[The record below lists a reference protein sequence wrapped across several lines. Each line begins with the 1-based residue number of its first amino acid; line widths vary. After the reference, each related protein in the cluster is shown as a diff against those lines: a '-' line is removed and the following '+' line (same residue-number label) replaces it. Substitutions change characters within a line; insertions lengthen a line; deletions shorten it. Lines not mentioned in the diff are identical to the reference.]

1 MIDLDATLE
10 KIQDNQW
17 GLGDFDWDSPG
28 AESIRPDQRD
38 ALKQFMGDLVWI
50 EHIGA
55 RGFAALAA
63 KAEDPTLAEIYAW
76 FHAEEQRHANA
87 ELALMRRWGMVA
99 DDEIPEPDVTMRVV
113 VEWLDRNAETMP
125 LGGLS
130 TLIAMLEVCLDGALV
145 TFLLDE
151 VDDPLCHDVFAH
163 INADESRHL
172 AVDFHVMEMLGM
184 RPWVRESLRLA
195 ASVANPRLLLGIAL
209 FIPVIGQVREKVE
222 GMGLSAD
229 RLHRAIR
236 RFDEVGSRSPY
247 TRRYLPYVVL
257 RQHARLVVDRR
268 QPYGAIADRLGQ
280 LTRHVP
286 KRVLGPLPE
295 WVDSLTSRPTA

>member
-17 GLGDFDWDSPG
+17 ALGDFDWDAPG
-28 AESIRPDQRD
+28 ADSIHPDQYD
-38 ALKQFMGDLVWI
+38 GLKQFMGDLVWI

-63 KAEDPTLAEIYAW
+63 KAEDPTLSEIYQW

-87 ELALMRRWGMVA
+87 ELALMKRWGMVA
-99 DDEIPEPDVTMRVV
+99 DGEIPQPDVNMRIVV
-113 VEWLDRNAETMP
+113 DWLDRNATTMP

-151 VDDPLCHDVFAH
+151 VDDPLCHEVFAH

-172 AVDFHVMEMLGM
+172 AVDFHVMETLGM
-184 RPWVRESLRLA
+184 RPWMRESLRLA

-222 GMGLSAD
+222 GMGLSPE

-247 TRRYLPYVVL
+247 TRRYLPFVVL
-257 RQHARLVVDRR
+257 RQHARLVVDNR
-268 QPYGAIADRLGQ
+268 QPYNRLAEGLGALTSRVPRRL
-280 LTRHVP
+280 
-286 KRVLGPLPE
+286 LGPLPR
-295 WVDSLTSRPTA
+295 WVDSLTAEPTA

>member
-1 MIDLDATLE
+1 MLDLATTLE
-10 KIQDNQW
+10 KIQVNQW
-17 GLGDFDWDSPG
+17 ALGDFDWNAPG
-28 AESIRPDQRD
+28 ADRIREDQFE
-38 ALKQFMGDLVWI
+38 ALRQFMGDLVWI

-55 RGFAALAA
+55 RGFAALAD
-63 KAEDPTLAEIYAW
+63 KAEDPVLAEIYEW

-99 DDEIPEPDVTMRVV
+99 DGEIPQPDVNMRIVV
-113 VEWLDRNAETMP
+113 DWLDRNARTMP
-125 LGGLS
+125 LGGLT
-130 TLIAMLEVCLDGALV
+130 TLIAMLEVCLDGALI

-151 VDDPLCHDVFAH
+151 VDDPLCHEVFAH

-172 AVDFHVMEMLGM
+172 AVDFHVMETLGM

-209 FIPVIGQVREKVE
+209 FIPVLGQVRNKVE

-236 RFDEVGSRSPY
+236 RFDEVGSRSPH
-247 TRRYLPYVVL
+247 TRRYLPYVAL
-257 RQHARLVVDRR
+257 RQHARLVVDNNRAYAAVTEGLGTITSRIPRR
-268 QPYGAIADRLGQ
+268 L
-280 LTRHVP
+280 
-286 KRVLGPLPE
+286 LGPLPS
-295 WVDSLTSRPTA
+295 WVGHLTAEPTA